1 MLHYTKNPWILS
13 KKTDSCLEKY
23 PRTIYLLICAGVGM
37 TVLNSETGILQLSLP
52 PPLLKLSEN
61 GHLRMQRN
69 DIQNRC
75 FAKL

>member
-1 MLHYTKNPWILS
+1 
-13 KKTDSCLEKY
+13 
-23 PRTIYLLICAGVGM
+23 M
-37 TVLNSETGILQLSLP
+37 TVLNSETGILQLSLF